1 MANPRAASGAGRA
14 GSSTAVVQARN
25 TPPRSTA
32 CWTSRVSAGR
42 GGARPGSAS
51 REEIMGQRSS
61 QLGLFLPVEK
71 NNASISFPVQA
82 GRGRAVGSKPAVA
95 FRNYPNI
102 HNRR

>member
-1 MANPRAASGAGRA
+1 
-14 GSSTAVVQARN
+14 
-25 TPPRSTA
+25 
-32 CWTSRVSAGR
+32 
-42 GGARPGSAS
+42 
-51 REEIMGQRSS
+51 MGQRSS